1 MNVVIRPEGASDAG
15 GIRAVLEAAFET
27 ALEADLVELLRARG
41 KALVSL
47 VAGAEGRI
55 VGHILFSPVSVA
67 SPKGT
72 VAGAGLAPVAV
83 LPPCQ
88 KQGIG
93 SRLIRE
99 GLAACR
105 EADCPF
111 AVVLGEPA
119 YYQRFGFRR
128 ASDFGIGNEYGVDE
142 EFMVI
147 ELRDG
152 GLPSGG
158 GVAKYAPE
166 FAEVEP

>member
-1 MNVVIRPEGASDAG
+1 MNTVIRPEKACDISD
-15 GIRAVLEAAFET
+15 IRAVVEAAFET
-27 ALEADLVELLRARG
+27 ALEADLVDLLRARG

-47 VAGAEGRI
+47 VAEDEGRI
-55 VGHILFSPVSVA
+55 VGHVLFSPVSVA
-67 SPKGT
+67 SPEGT
-72 VAGAGLAPVAV
+72 TVGAGLAPVAV
-83 LPPCQ
+83 SPSCQ
-88 KQGIG
+88 KQGVG

-105 EADCPF
+105 DANCPF
-111 AVVLGEPA
+111 VVVLGEPA

-128 ASDFGIGNEYGVDE
+128 ASDFGISNEYGVDA

-147 ELRDG
+147 ELRDE
-152 GLPSGG
+152 GLPADG